1 MSSGGP
7 LTWAFEDKRDSIP
20 IVGSSEGDGVIIAGT
35 LEDLVHALEE
45 KEAEIDGGTLQGQ
58 RKVMQPV
65 EKFY

>member
-1 MSSGGP
+1 MTSGGP
-7 LTWAFEDKRDSIP
+7 LTWAFEDERDSIP

-45 KEAEIDGGTLQGQ
+45 KEAKIDGGTLQGQ